1 MDSHQVQEKCRNL
14 MEKLGRYFVAEE
26 KQLLMVLCGV
36 ISGGHLLFEDNP
48 GLGKTLLVKLL
59 AGLTGSSWG
68 RIQFTPDLMPADIVG
83 TRIWNARDSQ
93 FVLEKGPVFTNL
105 LLADEINRAM
115 PKTQSALLEAMEE
128 EQVTIEG
135 ETFALKKPFLVLA
148 TQNPVENE
156 GTYPLPE
163 AQLDRFTM
171 KLSLGY
177 VNSVELEQEIMR
189 RRIKWKKDDPSA
201 EILPVMSQQELLRL
215 QEQVE
220 TVYVDEN
227 ILQYIGEIV
236 WSTRQDERVRLG
248 ASPRGSLAMLRL
260 SRSMALLSGRE
271 FVIPDDVKEIAGAAL
286 SHRLVLDMD
295 YALDGVLPE
304 EIIEE
309 IVYGTAVPKDF
320 KPGK

>member
-1 MDSHQVQEKCRNL
+1 